1 MRKFLSKIAL
11 ALVPIVLYAA
21 VFVAFEPND
30 YFGFKGKD
38 TLLTR
43 IKGYEGAGINSIVL
57 GDSRLAHMDMAL
69 AKETAGHEY
78 YNMAFGGASLEE
90 SIDLIEYAKSVNPN
104 LKEVVLGI
112 SFYTLNA
119 SYNTANRIKTIEKQI
134 NNPLAYISNLEYNV
148 QTAAALVGVL
158 QGVPTGENARETAT
172 WQEKDYMQSG
182 KTLPYR
188 KSLIAYAAIL
198 YRACAKE
205 GTLPS
210 AGFYAEDMLKAM
222 DNGTLDCEKLL
233 FEMQSATPESSVFKI
248 NQKELDRLISL
259 IADYN
264 KEGIKITVVF
274 PPMDESVRK
283 LVCEPLGIDIAMANA
298 LTALH
303 ATTATVLD
311 YEWENVPLYDDKM
324 FFDGFHLDEVYGLPT
339 WTKTLFKEAQ

>member
-43 IKGYEGAGINSIVL
+43 IKGYGSAGINSIVL

-69 AKETAGHEY
+69 AKEVSGHEY

-104 LKEVVLGI
+104 LKEVILGI

-134 NNPLAYISNLEYNV
+134 NNPLAYISM
-148 QTAAALVGVL
+148 
-158 QGVPTGENARETAT
+158 QGDKA
-172 WQEKDYMQSG
+172 
-182 KTLPYR
+182 LPYR

-222 DNGTLDCEKLL
+222 DNGTLDGEKLL

-303 ATTATVLD
+303 ATSATVLD